1 MDFQCS
7 DGRSMLL
14 KYVTSYVTK
23 MRDHNI
29 LKGLIFFYRYKLFFL
44 KLVIVLLNF
53 LNTSYLFRGMVLEDN
68 IVIYSPSKNYLI
80 R

>member
-29 LKGLIFFYRYKLFFL
+29 LKGLIFLLSLQTIFS
-44 KLVIVLLNF
+44 LVSNHF
-53 LNTSYLFRGMVLEDN
+53 T
-68 IVIYSPSKNYLI
+68 
-80 R
+80 